1 MRWSVKSFV
10 AAVMCA
16 LAIVGASAFQDAD
29 PLKAI
34 VGSYLEMQ
42 AQLAADKTDGLKP
55 AAAAIVTNAA
65 SLGQERGGR
74 IAQAAK
80 AVADAADL
88 KTAREAFGPLSD
100 AVIAAAQA
108 DGKNL
113 AGVKLGFCPMVKRS
127 WLQKD
132 AKVRNPYYGSSM
144 LECGE
149 LKDLKK

>member
-1 MRWSVKSFV
+1 MRSSVKLF
-10 AAVMCA
+10 AAALMCA
-16 LAIVGASAFQDAD
+16 LAMANAPAFQDAD

-34 VGSYLEMQ
+34 VASYLEMQ
-42 AQLAADKTDGLKP
+42 AQLAADKMDGLKP
-55 AAAAIVTNAA
+55 AAAAIATNAA
-65 SLGQERGGR
+65 SLGQDRGGR
-74 IAQAAK
+74 MAQTAK
-80 AVADAADL
+80 AVGEATDL
-88 KTAREAFGPLSD
+88 KTAREAFGPFSD

-149 LKDLKK
+149 LKDPKK